1 MSLCKKCLH
10 HTYVIIYDK
19 QLPAEI
25 YILYCKKKKRIIDE
39 DVKECG
45 DFEPMFSRGLDRW
58 FKFSCLTGVRFD
70 NRSR

>member
-10 HTYVIIYDK
+10 HTYVIVRDK
-19 QLPAEI
+19 QLTNEI
-25 YILYCKKKKRIIDE
+25 RVLYCKKKRKIIE
-39 DVKECG
+39 DVEECG

-58 FKFSCLTGVRFD
+58 FKFGGKKFD